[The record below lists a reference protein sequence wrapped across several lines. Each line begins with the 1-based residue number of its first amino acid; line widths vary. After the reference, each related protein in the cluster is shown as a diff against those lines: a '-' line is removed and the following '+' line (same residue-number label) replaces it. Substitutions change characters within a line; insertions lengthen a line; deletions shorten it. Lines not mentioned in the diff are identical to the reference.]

1 MKLIITRPLADSKQM
16 QNYFELRG
24 VECLINPLL
33 EISYEKRSINFSNY
47 DRVLL
52 TSRHAVRSLVNK
64 SLTFSKKKVHAC
76 GRSTYAEVREFAPEN
91 EYIFHESVNDL
102 VDAFRSSTPIDDS
115 KMLYLR
121 GRDVTVDLK
130 SIFQGTGIE
139 IEDSVEYIARE
150 KILFNKEA
158 LEEFNSGRQISI
170 IIFSLRTAEIFLEAL
185 KKYNLG
191 NKTSIIMAYCISK
204 NIASMLQVKGI
215 QSKILTEPTE
225 DAILDLL

>member
-1 MKLIITRPLADSKQM
+1 MKLIITRPLADSKRM

-33 EISYEKRSINFSNY
+33 EISYETRSINFSNY

-130 SIFQGTGIE
+130 SIFQGTSIE

-150 KILFNKEA
+150 KIYFN
-158 LEEFNSGRQISI
+158 
-170 IIFSLRTAEIFLEAL
+170 
-185 KKYNLG
+185 
-191 NKTSIIMAYCISK
+191 
-204 NIASMLQVKGI
+204 
-215 QSKILTEPTE
+215 
-225 DAILDLL
+225 

>member
-1 MKLIITRPLADSKQM
+1 MKLIITRPLADSKRM

-130 SIFQGTGIE
+130 SIFQGTNIQ
-139 IEDSVEYIARE
+139 IEDSVEYIARK

-158 LEEFNSGRQISI
+158 LEEFNSGRQISV

>member
-1 MKLIITRPLADSKQM
+1 MKLIITRPLADSKRM

-130 SIFQGTGIE
+130 SIFQGTSIE

-158 LEEFNSGRQISI
+158 LEEFNSGRQIYV

-204 NIASMLQVKGI
+204 NIASMLHVKGI